1 MICSERVEDAYNV
14 NAKLLYGAAIG
25 DKETVNLEA
34 LDVYKRQEI
43 ARRLSATEEEVR
55 QILN

>member
-1 MICSERVEDAYNV
+1 MPEKPNAPDRLELAKQILRLAGENV
-14 NAKLLYGAAIG
+14 P
-25 DKETVNLEA
+25 V
-34 LDVYKRQEI
+34 QEI